1 MEYWRSSSKKN
12 VPNQAIAIRLLHY
25 FFPLLGFSGP
35 VIKKEKLLAKLREPT
50 DCISGVLSAA

>member
-1 MEYWRSSSKKN
+1 MEYWRSPSKKN
-12 VPNQAIAIRLLHY
+12 VPNQAIAIWLLHY

-35 VIKKEKLLAKLREPT
+35 VIKKEKLLAKLREPI